1 MIHLRLVVPASLH
14 DDVLNVLTADPA
26 VVHLAIIGDTVHTPA
41 GGVVLCDVPRE
52 AANEVL
58 RKLRALDLH
67 VHGAI
72 VLDHSPAVFSAAAT
86 TAEATAPG
94 DPSEAVVWEEVKAKV
109 RADSVLTVSWVAL
122 LSVAI
127 LIAAVGLL
135 TDSAILIV
143 GAMVVGPDY
152 GPVAAAAIGL
162 HLNQLVW
169 IRRGVRVLAVGF
181 TVAIPTAFVLAA
193 AVDALGGTPDVFESN
208 AIVATRFISH
218 PDGFAVI
225 VAALAGVAGVLSL
238 TQEKAGTLVGVLI
251 SVTTVPAAAAVGV
264 YAAHQRWGDAAGS
277 LGQLMLNL
285 VILAAVGGATLRVER
300 WAHVRRVRRH

>member
-1 MIHLRLVVPASLH
+1 
-14 DDVLNVLTADPA
+14 
-26 VVHLAIIGDTVHTPA
+26 
-41 GGVVLCDVPRE
+41 
-52 AANEVL
+52 
-58 RKLRALDLH
+58 
-67 VHGAI
+67 
-72 VLDHSPAVFSAAAT
+72 
-86 TAEATAPG
+86 
-94 DPSEAVVWEEVKAKV
+94 VWEEVKAKV

-122 LSVAI
+122 LCVAI

-169 IRRGVRVLAVGF
+169 IRRGLRVLAVGF

-193 AVDALGGTPDVFESN
+193 AIDALGGTPDVFESN

-218 PDGFAVI
+218 PDWFAVI
-225 VAALAGVAGVLSL
+225 VAVLAGVAGVLSL

-300 WAHVRRVRRH
+300 WAHVRRVRRR